1 MKTIDT
7 LDNRPF
13 RHLIT
18 TIGALPT
25 SFIDSM
31 SYYEMLAWLCDYLE
45 KNVIPAVNEN
55 AEVLKELKDYVENYF
70 ENLDVQEEINN
81 KLDQMAED
89 GELAEII
96 AEYLNS
102 NAVLG
107 FATVADMQDA
117 ENLTNN
123 SLVETYG
130 FYAKGDGGGAK
141 YQIRTVLNTDV
152 IDSITL
158 FSLHDDTL
166 VAELINDNNM
176 NIKKGGAKEE
186 ADFDC
191 STIINTFLETFSKV
205 YVDEGTYLC
214 NNILIKSGNQI
225 IGVDRDKSIL
235 KCNETDGIVVL
246 NDSTITLNAK
256 ISNLTIEG
264 DDLASCGLKLEYFT
278 HSSEVNNVNI
288 IHCDTG
294 CYVTKAW
301 YAQFNNLDI
310 HHCGRCLELNSTE
323 GQINAIQFVNS
334 YFRSATTDYTVY
346 IKYANTNTIN
356 ALKFDTVTIESS
368 NSHGL
373 YVDSTEN
380 GVRNILITNSYFE
393 ANSGNCIDGTGTDL
407 EVNNTFF
414 NPSSTAQTIINSH
427 FKNLVVKNCY
437 EEASFIPNYSINH
450 SGQYVFI
457 DGYNP
462 QKASAINL
470 THEAPVAFINN
481 AWNNQIMNQTLV
493 NPSLYKNIS
502 YGSTTDQVQQ
512 TFRFN
517 DSAFD
522 NGAPY
527 QYIIREKSYGSWD
540 GSRLQFLHTAKG
552 GSDIIAMTIM
562 GRTTPKVKINND
574 STFAIPSGTTGERPT
589 NNLEPG
595 VIFYD
600 KTLGK
605 VMVYNGSTW
614 DQL

>member
-1 MKTIDT
+1 MTNNKIIQSCLQICADWG
-7 LDNRPF
+7 
-13 RHLIT
+13 LI
-18 TIGALPT
+18 PT
-25 SFIDSM
+25 SFRQCM
-31 SYYEMLAWLCDYLE
+31 TWEEQVLWLSKFLQE
-45 KNVIPAVNEN
+45 QVIPAVNRNTEG
-55 AEVLKELKDYVENYF
+55 LKELAAYVDNYF
-70 ENLDVQEEINN
+70 ENLDVTEEINA
-81 KLDQMAED
+81 KLEQMADD

-107 FATVADMQDA
+107 FGTVAEMQA
-117 ENLTNN
+117 TENLTDS
-123 SLVETYG
+123 SLAETYG
-130 FYAKGDGGGAK
+130 FYTKGDGGGAK
-141 YQIRTVLNTDV
+141 YKIRQVLNTDV
-152 IDSITL
+152 IDNITL
-158 FSLHDDTL
+158 FSLHDNTL
-166 VAELINDNNM
+166 VAELIDDNNM

-186 ADFDC
+186 EDFDC
-191 STIINTFLETFSKV
+191 STIINTFLEKFSKV

-214 NNILIKSGNQI
+214 HNILVKSGNQLT
-225 IGVDRDKSIL
+225 GTDRDKSIL
-235 KCNETDGIVVL
+235 KCNASNGVVVL

-264 DDLASCGLKLEYFT
+264 DNIASYGLKLEYFT

-288 IHCDTG
+288 IHCVTG
-294 CYVTKAW
+294 CYITKAW

-334 YFRSATTDYTVY
+334 YFRSATTDYTVF

-368 NSHGL
+368 TSHGM

-380 GVRNILITNSYFE
+380 GVRNILITNAYFE
-393 ANSGNCIDGTGTDL
+393 ANGGNCIDGTGTDL

-414 NPSSTAQTIINSH
+414 NPSGTSQTIINSH

-437 EEASFIPNYSINH
+437 EEASFIPQYSINH

-470 THEAPVAFINN
+470 THATPVAFINN
-481 AWNNQIMNQTLV
+481 AWNNQIINQTLV

-574 STFAIPSGTTGERPT
+574 STFAIPSGSTAERPT

-605 VMVYNGSTW
+605 IVVYNGSTW
-614 DQL
+614 VQL